1 MNSLQQLESV
11 YSTLR
16 KREIS
21 QYKIWVPFHDKK
33 KEGEWRDFY
42 NHQALN
48 FTPPWA
54 KNEPNGGTTEN
65 CAVAVLDSDVWWD
78 VECKWNGPT
87 CLCQTHPSFHVILRG
102 LCDHSAV
109 DKAYQPMNDY
119 TDFAKLQ
126 LVGHQKSKIDY
137 DEASKSWKLSSAESD
152 VSGISNASH
161 QTFLIGRQSWS
172 IIGDSGCKT
181 NGEEYTVQLKLTGCN
196 ATGQFT
202 CDDGQCVTMEQR
214 SKPFLI
220 KEYQTVV

>member
-1 MNSLQQLESV
+1 MS
-11 YSTLR
+11 
-16 KREIS
+16 
-21 QYKIWVPFHDKK
+21 
-33 KEGEWRDFY
+33 
-42 NHQALN
+42 A
-48 FTPPWA
+48 
-54 KNEPNGGTTEN
+54 TEN

-78 VECKWNGPT
+78 AECGWNGPT
-87 CLCQTHPSFHVILRG
+87 CLCQTQPSFHLILRG
-102 LCDHSAV
+102 LCDRSAV

-161 QTFLIGRQSWS
+161 QTFLLGRQSWS

-181 NGEEYTVQLKLTGCN
+181 TGEEYTVHLKLSGCN
-196 ATGQFT
+196 GTRQFT

-214 SKPFLI
+214 CNQHPDCKDLSDEKNCKVLVLSEGYNKKAPPVPVCNEGNGKVNVSVSIDILKLVDI
-220 KEYQTVV
+220 D